1 MRGMV
6 AGEPIVSQAQTKDF
20 DAGYDRTFGAGKK
33 PQRGRWVMTDHGLV
47 PADQY
52 VPESRALDAPILSGR
67 FYEDAPPATDG
78 TPLNTRER
86 HERYMRENGVAMAS
100 DFKECGAREAAK
112 RQAFREG
119 RQDDRD
125 IQETVGRVMYDLEQK
140 GRRR

>member
-6 AGEPIVSQAQTKDF
+6 AGEPIVSQAQTKEF
-20 DAGYDRTFGAGKK
+20 DEGYDRTFGAGKK
-33 PQRGRWVMTDHGLV
+33 PVRGKWVMTDHGLV
-47 PADQY
+47 DLNAY
-52 VPESRALDAPILSGR
+52 VPEARALDAPILSGR

-78 TPLNTRER
+78 TPLNSRAR

-100 DFKECGAREAAK
+100 DFKECGAKAAAE
-112 RQAFREG
+112 RLAFREG

-125 IQETVGRVMYDLEQK
+125 IRETVGRVMYDLEQK